1 MSDLVTK
8 VARIIDPAHWR
19 MIDDYLAR
27 PEGSALHTA
36 GVNYRDMALT
46 KARAAIKAV
55 AEWGRNN
62 FYDDK
67 PLEEFLGE
75 LLAQLKEG
83 SE

>member
-1 MSDLVTK
+1 MSDLVER
-8 VARIIDPAHWR
+8 VARALCAREWR
-19 MIDDYLAR
+19 RCGASDALIAR
-27 PEGSALHTA
+27 KVDEEWWEFEPQ
-36 GVNYRDMALT
+36 
-46 KARAAIKAV
+46 ARAAIKAV
-55 AEWGRNN
+55 AEWGQNN

>member
-1 MSDLVTK
+1 MSDLVERVK
-8 VARIIDPAHWR
+8 I
-19 MIDDYLAR
+19 
-27 PEGSALHTA
+27 ALREVPDKN
-36 GVNYRDMALT
+36 GVTDVDGE
-46 KARAAIKAV
+46 ARAAIKAV

>member
-1 MSDLVTK
+1 MSDLVEK
-8 VARIIDPAHWR
+8 VARTICQIDSDPDET
-19 MIDDYLAR
+19 IGGR
-27 PEGSALHTA
+27 PMWTGWQDE
-36 GVNYRDMALT
+36 
-46 KARAAIKAV
+46 ARAAIKAV

-75 LLAQLKEG
+75 LLAQLKDG